1 MPNMPHLWR
10 DRDLRRLIRVAQGA
24 GLDPIALE
32 VDLQTRRS
40 KITVGKSEAPGQEAE
55 DVDLLALGR

>member
-24 GLDPIALE
+24 GLDPVALE
-32 VDLQTRRS
+32 VDLQTRRI
-40 KITVGKSEAPGQEAE
+40 KITVGKSEPPEQQA
-55 DVDLLALGR
+55 DLERLALGR